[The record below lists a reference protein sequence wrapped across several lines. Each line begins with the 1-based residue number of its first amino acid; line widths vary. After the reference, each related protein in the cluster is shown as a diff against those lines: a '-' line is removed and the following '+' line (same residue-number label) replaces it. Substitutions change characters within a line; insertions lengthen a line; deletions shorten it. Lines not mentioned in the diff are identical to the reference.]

1 MNKRARKEFIS
12 LAGRAGAKAVLVESD
27 ESALPFDIVEAKISR
42 PTPRPGTISRTA
54 LVNRLRADRSAH
66 AISVVAPGGY
76 GKTTLLAQWALRDD
90 RTFAWVSLD
99 RRDNDPIVLLRH
111 VAAAIHEVAPT
122 DLRTLDAL
130 ASAGGS
136 IWSSVLPRIG
146 GMIAAADQIVL
157 VLDDAHL
164 VTDSD
169 SEEVLAFLAEHVS
182 EGSTL
187 VLSSRVESAFVSKLR
202 ATIPLLEISANDLAL
217 TPREAELLL
226 RSAGVRVS
234 DEERAA
240 LITKT
245 EGWAAALYL
254 ATLSL
259 KKPVA
264 GEVQPDQP
272 EAVADTSSPYVTDYL
287 HSEYLEGLSPERLL
301 FLRRTSVLEKMSGAL
316 CDATLARKRSFE
328 ELESLKRA
336 NLFVIALDRK
346 GEWYRYHPLF
356 RELLRRELFET
367 EPDLVESLGGRAAD
381 WFELH
386 DDPESA
392 LEHSLAVGDTDRA
405 ARIFAKI
412 GLATYCSG
420 RGATVAMWLEQFD
433 ERELSRYPEVA
444 VQGARVY
451 ALRGSTA
458 KAERWLYEAEQ
469 CCAGDP
475 ELSAQVAVLRASL
488 CRDGIGTMLSDA
500 GSALAVLPETS
511 EWRVLALLVYAAAH
525 TLLGDNVQAN
535 AIFGEA
541 VAHARRIGFSETQV
555 VAMSERIL
563 LAEETHDHAAS
574 DKQADELADLLAGG
588 MLDTAAPAA
597 IAFAAGARSQL
608 RHGNWDGARALLGH
622 AQRLTP
628 FLTDTIPWLAV
639 QTRLELGRTFVAL
652 RDVASAQVLLA
663 EIDDIFERRPD
674 LGVLGEQTERLRD
687 SLDAVPVLDHGK
699 GSNLTAAE
707 MRLMPYLPTHLS
719 FREIGDQLHLSR
731 NTIKTQAIS
740 VYRKL
745 GVSTRGDAIDEA
757 VRLGLVAEVMPGKGL
772 VHSG

>member
-1 MNKRARKEFIS
+1 MQKRARTNFIS

-27 ESALPFDIVEAKISR
+27 ESELPFDVVAAKIRR
-42 PTPRPGTISRTA
+42 PAPRPGTISRTA
-54 LVNRLRADRSAH
+54 LVNRLRADRSAR

-76 GKTTLLAQWALRDD
+76 GKTTLLAQWAMRDD

-99 RRDNDPIVLLRH
+99 RRDNDPLVLLRH
-111 VAAAIHEVAPT
+111 VAASIHAVAPT

-130 ASAGGS
+130 AAAGAS
-136 IWSSVLPRIG
+136 IWSTVLPRVG
-146 GMIAAADQIVL
+146 GMIAAADQCVL
-157 VLDDAHL
+157 VLDDAHM
-164 VTDSD
+164 VTGSD
-169 SEEVLAFLAEHVS
+169 SEEVLALLAEYVP

-202 ATIPLLEISANDLAL
+202 ATMPLLEIWANDLAL
-217 TPREAELLL
+217 TPRESELLL
-226 RSAGVRVS
+226 RNAGARLS
-234 DEERAA
+234 DGERAS
-240 LITKT
+240 LIAKT

-259 KKPVA
+259 KKPIA
-264 GEVQPDQP
+264 GEPSPDSS
-272 EAVADTSSPYVTDYL
+272 ELADTISPYVTDYL
-287 HSEYLEGLSPERLL
+287 RSEYLAGLSPERLL

-328 ELESLKRA
+328 ELEALKQA
-336 NLFVIALDRK
+336 NLFVIPLDGK

-356 RELLRRELFET
+356 RELLRRELLET

-412 GLATYCSG
+412 ALPTYCSG

-433 ERELSRYPEVA
+433 ERDLSRYPAVA
-444 VQGARVY
+444 VHGARVY
-451 ALRGSTA
+451 AMRGSAT
-458 KAERWLYEAEQ
+458 KAERWLYETER

-475 ELSAQVAVLRASL
+475 ELSAQIAVLRASL
-488 CRDGIGTMLSDA
+488 CRDGVGTMLSDA

-525 TLLGDNVQAN
+525 TLLGDNEQAN
-535 AIFGEA
+535 EIFGEA

-555 VAMSERIL
+555 VATSERIL
-563 LAEETHDHAAS
+563 LSEEAHDHAAS

-588 MLDTAAPAA
+588 MLDASAPAS

-687 SLDAVPVLDHGK
+687 SLDTVPVLDHGK

-757 VRLGLVAEVMPGKGL
+757 VRLGLVAEVMPGKGF
-772 VHSG
+772 VHSA